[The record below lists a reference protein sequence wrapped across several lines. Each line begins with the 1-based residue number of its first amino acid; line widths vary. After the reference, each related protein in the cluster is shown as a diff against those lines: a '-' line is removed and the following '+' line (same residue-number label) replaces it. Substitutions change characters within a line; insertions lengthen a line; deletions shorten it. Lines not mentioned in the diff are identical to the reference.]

1 MTGDSLKRSFKKGP
15 IEMVSCNN
23 HLSGVDS
30 NGMKCVPALGFKRFP
45 SRFSFELVAP
55 GYALKTQLSLEFSS
69 EKTELVAD

>member
-1 MTGDSLKRSFKKGP
+1 MRAGP
-15 IEMVSCNN
+15 
-23 HLSGVDS
+23 
-30 NGMKCVPALGFKRFP
+30 GFKRFP